1 MTAYKVHSDLYQNK
15 TNFKQFFSQFN
26 PIEVSAS
33 REKNLL
39 EPKPAIFTFF
49 YNSIVGDGRQNQL
62 YSQMLNHMN

>member
-49 YNSIVGDGRQNQL
+49 YN
-62 YSQMLNHMN
+62 